1 MLTKFFNYLF
11 RRIKSEGFKS
21 FIHFFAT
28 FSGIFLV
35 MTVMILQI
43 LSYGV
48 YSNVDSSL
56 KMAATKTNSYL
67 EMEMLKRELFL
78 TSEVDQNNTTTIYQ
92 AYDTKSSTDETP
104 DSSGSKKE
112 SKKESKKKSKMEDA
126 PHDLSVAANTSVL
139 VLDKNGEVLNVVDK
153 FSSLSNLPIDKNNI
167 DVISKGS
174 AQNYFDQ
181 TEKYRL
187 ITEKVNNSL
196 YPDAKYLVI
205 AINTTQLEEATE
217 RYVKLIVIMMSFF
230 WLLSVA
236 ASMYL
241 AKWSRRPI
249 QESLEKQKAFVE
261 NASHE
266 LRTPLAVIQNRLE
279 VLFRKPESTILDNS
293 ENIASSL
300 DEVRNM
306 RLLTTNLLN
315 LARRDDGI
323 KPEIET
329 LEPAFFDTVF
339 TNYAMIAEEN
349 EKGFTAQNQVSRPIQ
364 TDKTLL
370 KQLMT
375 ILFDNAIKYTE
386 DNGHVIFTVRTNDRH
401 LYISVADNGPGI
413 SDSDKKKIFDRFYR
427 VDKARTRQKGGFG
440 LGLSLAQQI
449 VLALKGTIVVKDNQ
463 PKGTIFEVKITGV

>member
-11 RRIKSEGFKS
+11 RRIKSDGFKS

-28 FSGIFLV
+28 FSGIFLI

-92 AYDTKSSTDETP
+92 AYDTKGSTDETP

-112 SKKESKKKSKMEDA
+112 PKKKTKIEDA

-139 VLDKNGEVLNVVDK
+139 VLDKNGKVLNVVDK

-187 ITEKVNNSL
+187 ITEKVDNSL

-349 EKGFTAQNQVSRPIQ
+349 EKGFTGQNQVSRPIQ

-386 DNGHVIFTVRTNDRH
+386 DDGHVTFAVHTNDRH

>member
-1 MLTKFFNYLF
+1 M
-11 RRIKSEGFKS
+11 
-21 FIHFFAT
+21 
-28 FSGIFLV
+28 
-35 MTVMILQI
+35 
-43 LSYGV
+43 
-48 YSNVDSSL
+48 DSSL
-56 KMAATKTNSYL
+56 KMAAAKTNSYL

-92 AYDTKSSTDETP
+92 AYDNKESTAETP

-112 SKKESKKKSKMEDA
+112 PKKKSRIEDA

-139 VLDKNGEVLNVVDK
+139 VLDKNGKVLNVVDK

-187 ITEKVNNSL
+187 ITEKVDNSL

-349 EKGFTAQNQVSRPIQ
+349 EKGFTAQNQVGRPIN

-386 DNGHVIFTVRTNDRH
+386 EDGHVTFTVRTNDRH

>member
-1 MLTKFFNYLF
+1 
-11 RRIKSEGFKS
+11 
-21 FIHFFAT
+21 
-28 FSGIFLV
+28 

-92 AYDTKSSTDETP
+92 AYDTKESTAETP

-112 SKKESKKKSKMEDA
+112 PKKKSKIEDA

-139 VLDKNGEVLNVVDK
+139 VLDKNGKVLNVVDK

-174 AQNYFDQ
+174 SQNYFDQ

-187 ITEKVNNSL
+187 ITEKVDNSL

-349 EKGFTAQNQVSRPIQ
+349 EKGFTGQNQVSRPIQ

-386 DNGHVIFTVRTNDRH
+386 DDGHVTFTVRTNDRH

-449 VLALKGTIVVKDNQ
+449 VLALKGTIVPLRAK
-463 PKGTIFEVKITGV
+463 TICCARDKPSPNPPFCLVLALSTR

>member
-1 MLTKFFNYLF
+1 MLDKIPN
-11 RRIKSEGFKS
+11 
-21 FIHFFAT
+21 
-28 FSGIFLV
+28 
-35 MTVMILQI
+35 
-43 LSYGV
+43 LS
-48 YSNVDSSL
+48 
-56 KMAATKTNSYL
+56 
-67 EMEMLKRELFL
+67 
-78 TSEVDQNNTTTIYQ
+78 IYK
-92 AYDTKSSTDETP
+92 TKS
-104 DSSGSKKE
+104 KKT
-112 SKKESKKKSKMEDA
+112 KSKIEDA
-126 PHDLSVAANTSVL
+126 PHDLTVAANTSVL
-139 VLDKNGEVLNVVDK
+139 VLDKNGKVLNVVDK
-153 FSSLSNLPIDKNNI
+153 FSSLSNLPIDKNTI

-181 TEKYRL
+181 TENYRL
-187 ITEKVNNSL
+187 ITEKVDNSF
-196 YPDAKYLVI
+196 YPDAKYVVI

-230 WLLSVA
+230 WLLSIA
-236 ASMYL
+236 ASLYL

-249 QESLEKQKAFVE
+249 QESLEKQKTFVE

-279 VLFRKPESTILDNS
+279 SLFRKPESTILDNS
-293 ENIASSL
+293 ENIAYSL
-300 DEVRNM
+300 DEDRNM

-315 LARRDDGI
+315 LTRRDDGI

-329 LEPAFFDTVF
+329 LDSSFFDKVF
-339 TNYAMIAEEN
+339 TNYVTIAEESG
-349 EKGFTAQNQVSRPIQ
+349 KGFTAQNQVGRSIK

-386 DNGHVIFTVRTNDRH
+386 DDGQVTLTVRTNDRH
-401 LYISVADNGPGI
+401 LYITVADNGPGI
-413 SDSDKKKIFDRFYR
+413 ADEDKKKIFDRFYR

-449 VLALKGTIVVKDNQ
+449 VLALKGRIIVKDNQ

>member
-1 MLTKFFNYLF
+1 MLTKFFNYLL
-11 RRIKSEGFKS
+11 RRIKSDGFKT

-28 FSGIFLV
+28 FSGIFLI

-56 KMAATKTNSYL
+56 KIAANKSNSYL
-67 EMEMLKRELFL
+67 EMEMLKRELFV

-92 AYDTKSSTDETP
+92 TYDTKGSSEPPVT
-104 DSSGSKKE
+104 SE
-112 SKKESKKKSKMEDA
+112 SKEIKDEDA

-139 VLDKNGEVLNVVDK
+139 VLDKDGKVLNTVDK
-153 FSSLSNLPIDKNNI
+153 FSSLTNLSIDRSNLDI
-167 DVISKGS
+167 ISQGS
-174 AQNYFDQ
+174 AQNYFNQ

-187 ITEKVNNSL
+187 ITEKVDSSL
-196 YPDAKYLVI
+196 YPDAKYVVI

-266 LRTPLAVIQNRLE
+266 LRTPLAVIQNCLE

-329 LEPAFFDTVF
+329 IDPAFFDTVF
-339 TNYAMIAEEN
+339 ANYAMIAEES
-349 EKGFTAQNQVSRPIQ
+349 EKGFTARNQVIRPIQ

-375 ILFDNAIKYTE
+375 ILFDNAVKYTE
-386 DNGHVIFTVRTNDRH
+386 DDGQVTFTVRTNDRH

-413 SDSDKKKIFDRFYR
+413 SDADKKKIFDRFYR

-449 VLALKGTIVVKDNQ
+449 VVALKGTITVKDNQ

>member
-1 MLTKFFNYLF
+1 
-11 RRIKSEGFKS
+11 
-21 FIHFFAT
+21 
-28 FSGIFLV
+28 
-35 MTVMILQI
+35 MILQI

-92 AYDTKSSTDETP
+92 AYDTKGSTDETP

-112 SKKESKKKSKMEDA
+112 PKKKSKIEDA

-139 VLDKNGEVLNVVDK
+139 VLDKNGKVLNVVDK

-181 TEKYRL
+181 TENYRL
-187 ITEKVNNSL
+187 ITEKVDNNF

-230 WLLSVA
+230 WLLSIA
-236 ASMYL
+236 ASLYL

-279 VLFRKPESTILDNS
+279 ALFRKPESTILDNS

-329 LEPAFFDTVF
+329 LDFSFFDTVF
-339 TNYAMIAEEN
+339 TNYAMIAEES
-349 EKGFTAQNQVSRPIQ
+349 EKGFTAQNQVGRSIQ

-386 DNGHVIFTVRTNDRH
+386 DDGQVTFTVRTNDRH
-401 LYISVADNGPGI
+401 LYITVADNGPGI
-413 SDSDKKKIFDRFYR
+413 ADEDKKKIFDRFYR

-449 VLALKGTIVVKDNQ
+449 VLALKGTIIVKDNQ
-463 PKGTIFEVKITGV
+463 PKGTIFEVKITGA

>member
-11 RRIKSEGFKS
+11 RRIKSDGFKS

-28 FSGIFLV
+28 FSGIFLI

-92 AYDTKSSTDETP
+92 AYDNKESTAETP

-112 SKKESKKKSKMEDA
+112 PKKKSKIEDA

-139 VLDKNGEVLNVVDK
+139 VLDKNGKVLNVVDK

-187 ITEKVNNSL
+187 ITEKVDNSL

-386 DNGHVIFTVRTNDRH
+386 DDGHVTFTVRTNDRH

-413 SDSDKKKIFDRFYR
+413 SYSDKKKIFDRFYR

>member
-1 MLTKFFNYLF
+1 
-11 RRIKSEGFKS
+11 
-21 FIHFFAT
+21 
-28 FSGIFLV
+28 
-35 MTVMILQI
+35 
-43 LSYGV
+43 
-48 YSNVDSSL
+48 
-56 KMAATKTNSYL
+56 
-67 EMEMLKRELFL
+67 MEMLKRELFL

-92 AYDTKSSTDETP
+92 AYDTKESTAETP

-112 SKKESKKKSKMEDA
+112 PKKKSKIEDA

-139 VLDKNGEVLNVVDK
+139 VLDKNGKVLNVVDK

-187 ITEKVNNSL
+187 ITEKVDNSL

-349 EKGFTAQNQVSRPIQ
+349 EKGFTGQNQVSRPIQ

-386 DNGHVIFTVRTNDRH
+386 DDGHVTFTVRTNDRH

>member
-11 RRIKSEGFKS
+11 RRIKSDGFKS

-28 FSGIFLV
+28 FSGIFLI

-92 AYDTKSSTDETP
+92 AYDTKESTAETP
-104 DSSGSKKE
+104 DSSGSKNE
-112 SKKESKKKSKMEDA
+112 PKKKSKIEDA

-139 VLDKNGEVLNVVDK
+139 VLDKNGKVLNVVDK

-174 AQNYFDQ
+174 AQNYFNQ

-187 ITEKVNNSL
+187 ITEKVDSSL
-196 YPDAKYLVI
+196 YPDAKYVVI

-329 LEPAFFDTVF
+329 IDPAFFDTVF
-339 TNYAMIAEEN
+339 ANYAMIAEES
-349 EKGFTAQNQVSRPIQ
+349 EKGFTARNQVIRPIQ

-375 ILFDNAIKYTE
+375 ILFDNAVKYTE
-386 DNGHVIFTVRTNDRH
+386 DDGQVTFTVRTNDRH

-413 SDSDKKKIFDRFYR
+413 SDADKKKIFDRFYR

-449 VLALKGTIVVKDNQ
+449 VVALKGTITVKDNQ

>member
-11 RRIKSEGFKS
+11 RRIKSDGFKS

-28 FSGIFLV
+28 FSGIFLI

-92 AYDTKSSTDETP
+92 AYDTKGSTDETP
-104 DSSGSKKE
+104 DSSDSKKE
-112 SKKESKKKSKMEDA
+112 TKKKSKMEDA

-139 VLDKNGEVLNVVDK
+139 VLDKNGKVLNVVDK

-187 ITEKVNNSL
+187 ITEKVNNSF

-329 LEPAFFDTVF
+329 LDSSFFDKVF
-339 TNYAMIAEEN
+339 TNYAMIAEES
-349 EKGFTAQNQVSRPIQ
+349 EKGFTAQNQVGRSIQ

-386 DNGHVIFTVRTNDRH
+386 DDGQVTFTVRTNERH
-401 LYISVADNGPGI
+401 LYITVADNGPGI
-413 SDSDKKKIFDRFYR
+413 ADEDKKKIFDRFYR

-449 VLALKGTIVVKDNQ
+449 VLALKGTIIVKDNQ

>member
-1 MLTKFFNYLF
+1 
-11 RRIKSEGFKS
+11 
-21 FIHFFAT
+21 
-28 FSGIFLV
+28 

-92 AYDTKSSTDETP
+92 AYDTNESTAETS
-104 DSSGSKKE
+104 DSSDSKKE
-112 SKKESKKKSKMEDA
+112 PKKKSKIEDA

-139 VLDKNGEVLNVVDK
+139 VLDKSGKVLNVVDK

-187 ITEKVNNSL
+187 ITEKVDNSL

-236 ASMYL
+236 ASMCL

-349 EKGFTAQNQVSRPIQ
+349 EKGFTAQNQVGRPIQ

-386 DNGHVIFTVRTNDRH
+386 DDGHVTFTVRTNDRH

>member
-11 RRIKSEGFKS
+11 RRIKSDGFKS

-28 FSGIFLV
+28 FSGIFLI

-92 AYDTKSSTDETP
+92 AYDTKGATTETS
-104 DSSGSKKE
+104 DSSDSKKE
-112 SKKESKKKSKMEDA
+112 PKKKSKIEDA

-139 VLDKNGEVLNVVDK
+139 VLDKNGKVLNVVDK

-187 ITEKVNNSL
+187 ITEKVDNSL

-349 EKGFTAQNQVSRPIQ
+349 EKGFTSQNQVGRPIQ

-386 DNGHVIFTVRTNDRH
+386 DDGHVTFTVRTNDRH

-449 VLALKGTIVVKDNQ
+449 VLALKGTIVVKDNH

>member
-11 RRIKSEGFKS
+11 RRIKSDGFKS

-28 FSGIFLV
+28 FSGIFLI

-92 AYDTKSSTDETP
+92 AYDTKGATTETS
-104 DSSGSKKE
+104 DSSDSKKE
-112 SKKESKKKSKMEDA
+112 PKKKSKIEDA

-139 VLDKNGEVLNVVDK
+139 VLDKNGKVLNVVDK

-187 ITEKVNNSL
+187 ITEKVDNSL

-230 WLLSVA
+230 WLLSIA
-236 ASMYL
+236 ASLYL

-279 VLFRKPESTILDNS
+279 ALFRKPESTILDNS

-329 LEPAFFDTVF
+329 LDSSFFDTVF
-339 TNYAMIAEEN
+339 TNYAMIAEES
-349 EKGFTAQNQVSRPIQ
+349 EKGFTAQNQVGRSIQ

-386 DNGHVIFTVRTNDRH
+386 DDGQVTFTVRTNDRH
-401 LYISVADNGPGI
+401 LYITVADNGPGI
-413 SDSDKKKIFDRFYR
+413 ADEDKKKIFDRFYR

-449 VLALKGTIVVKDNQ
+449 VLALKGTIIVKDNQ

>member
-1 MLTKFFNYLF
+1 M
-11 RRIKSEGFKS
+11 
-21 FIHFFAT
+21 
-28 FSGIFLV
+28 
-35 MTVMILQI
+35 
-43 LSYGV
+43 
-48 YSNVDSSL
+48 
-56 KMAATKTNSYL
+56 
-67 EMEMLKRELFL
+67 
-78 TSEVDQNNTTTIYQ
+78 
-92 AYDTKSSTDETP
+92 
-104 DSSGSKKE
+104 
-112 SKKESKKKSKMEDA
+112 
-126 PHDLSVAANTSVL
+126 
-139 VLDKNGEVLNVVDK
+139 
-153 FSSLSNLPIDKNNI
+153 
-167 DVISKGS
+167 
-174 AQNYFDQ
+174 
-181 TEKYRL
+181 
-187 ITEKVNNSL
+187 
-196 YPDAKYLVI
+196 
-205 AINTTQLEEATE
+205 
-217 RYVKLIVIMMSFF
+217 
-230 WLLSVA
+230 
-236 ASMYL
+236 
-241 AKWSRRPI
+241 
-249 QESLEKQKAFVE
+249 EKQKAFVE

-349 EKGFTAQNQVSRPIQ
+349 EKGFTAQNQVGRPIQ

-386 DNGHVIFTVRTNDRH
+386 DDGHVTFTVRTNDRH

>member
-11 RRIKSEGFKS
+11 RRIKSDGFKS

-28 FSGIFLV
+28 FSGIFLI

-92 AYDTKSSTDETP
+92 AYDTKGATTETS
-104 DSSGSKKE
+104 DSSDSKKE
-112 SKKESKKKSKMEDA
+112 PKKKSKIEDA
-126 PHDLSVAANTSVL
+126 PHDLSVAANASVL
-139 VLDKNGEVLNVVDK
+139 VLDKNGKVLNVVDK

-187 ITEKVNNSL
+187 ITEKVDNSL

-349 EKGFTAQNQVSRPIQ
+349 EKGFTAQNQVGRPIQ

-386 DNGHVIFTVRTNDRH
+386 DDGHVTFTVRTNDRH

>member
-1 MLTKFFNYLF
+1 
-11 RRIKSEGFKS
+11 
-21 FIHFFAT
+21 
-28 FSGIFLV
+28 
-35 MTVMILQI
+35 MILKSRQ
-43 LSYGV
+43 
-48 YSNVDSSL
+48 L
-56 KMAATKTNSYL
+56 KHLTRVA
-67 EMEMLKRELFL
+67 LKE
-78 TSEVDQNNTTTIYQ
+78 
-92 AYDTKSSTDETP
+92 P
-104 DSSGSKKE
+104 
-112 SKKESKKKSKMEDA
+112 KKKSKIEDT

-139 VLDKNGEVLNVVDK
+139 VLDKNGKVLNVVDK

-187 ITEKVNNSL
+187 ITEKVDNSL

-349 EKGFTAQNQVSRPIQ
+349 EKGFTAQNQVGRPIQ

-386 DNGHVIFTVRTNDRH
+386 DDGHVTFTVRTNDRH

>member
-11 RRIKSEGFKS
+11 RRIKSDGFKS

-28 FSGIFLV
+28 FSGIFLI

-43 LSYGV
+43 LRYGV

-56 KMAATKTNSYL
+56 KEAVTKTNSYL
-67 EMEMLKRELFL
+67 EMEMLKREFFL
-78 TSEVDQNNTTTIYQ
+78 TSDVDQNNTATIYQ
-92 AYDTKSSTDETP
+92 EYDSKASLDKIPNSGVYKTKS
-104 DSSGSKKE
+104 KKI
-112 SKKESKKKSKMEDA
+112 KSKIEDA
-126 PHDLSVAANTSVL
+126 PHDLTVAANTSVL
-139 VLDKNGEVLNVVDK
+139 VLDKNGKALNVVDK
-153 FSSLSNLPIDKNNI
+153 FSSLSNLPIDKNTI

-181 TEKYRL
+181 TENYRL
-187 ITEKVNNSL
+187 ITEKVDNSF
-196 YPDAKYLVI
+196 YPDAKYVVI

-230 WLLSVA
+230 WLLSIA
-236 ASMYL
+236 ASLYL

-249 QESLEKQKAFVE
+249 QESLEKQKTFVE

-266 LRTPLAVIQNRLE
+266 LRTPLAMIQNRLE
-279 VLFRKPESTILDNS
+279 SLFRKPESTILDNS
-293 ENIASSL
+293 ENIAYSL

-315 LARRDDGI
+315 LTRRDDGI

-329 LEPAFFDTVF
+329 LDSSFFDKVF
-339 TNYAMIAEEN
+339 TNYATIAEES
-349 EKGFTAQNQVSRPIQ
+349 EKVFTAQNQVGRSIK

-386 DNGHVIFTVRTNDRH
+386 DDGQVILAVRTNDRH
-401 LYISVADNGPGI
+401 LYITVADNGPGI
-413 SDSDKKKIFDRFYR
+413 ADEDKKKIFDRFYC

-449 VLALKGTIVVKDNQ
+449 VLALKGTIIVKDNQ

>member
-1 MLTKFFNYLF
+1 MLTKCFNYLF
-11 RRIKSEGFKS
+11 RRIKSDGFKS

-28 FSGIFLV
+28 FSGIFLI

-56 KMAATKTNSYL
+56 KAAATKTNSYL
-67 EMEMLKRELFL
+67 EMEMLKREFFL
-78 TSEVDQNNTTTIYQ
+78 TSEVNQNNTTTIYQ
-92 AYDTKSSTDETP
+92 AYDTKSSTAETP
-104 DSSGSKKE
+104 DSSG

-181 TEKYRL
+181 TENYRL
-187 ITEKVNNSL
+187 ITEKVDNNF
-196 YPDAKYLVI
+196 YPDAKYVVI

-230 WLLSVA
+230 WLLSIA
-236 ASMYL
+236 ASLYL

-279 VLFRKPESTILDNS
+279 ALFRKPESTILDNS

-306 RLLTTNLLN
+306 RLLTTNL
-315 LARRDDGI
+315 ARRDDGI

-329 LEPAFFDTVF
+329 LDSSFFDTVF
-339 TNYAMIAEEN
+339 TNYAMIAEES
-349 EKGFTAQNQVSRPIQ
+349 EKGFTAQNQVGRSIQ

-386 DNGHVIFTVRTNDRH
+386 DDGQVTFTVRTNDRH
-401 LYISVADNGPGI
+401 LYITVADNGPGI
-413 SDSDKKKIFDRFYR
+413 ADEDKKKIFDRFYR

-449 VLALKGTIVVKDNQ
+449 VLALKGTIIVKDNQ

>member
-11 RRIKSEGFKS
+11 RRIKSDGFKS

-28 FSGIFLV
+28 FSGIFLI

-92 AYDTKSSTDETP
+92 AYDTNESTAETP

-112 SKKESKKKSKMEDA
+112 PKKKSKIEDA

-139 VLDKNGEVLNVVDK
+139 VLDKNGKVLNVVDK

-187 ITEKVNNSL
+187 ITEKVDNSL

-349 EKGFTAQNQVSRPIQ
+349 EKGFTAQNQVGRPIQ

-386 DNGHVIFTVRTNDRH
+386 DDGHVTFTVRTNDRH

-449 VLALKGTIVVKDNQ
+449 VIALKGTIVVKDNQ

>member
-11 RRIKSEGFKS
+11 RRIKSDGFKS

-28 FSGIFLV
+28 FSGIFLI

-92 AYDTKSSTDETP
+92 AYDTKGATTETSGSSD
-104 DSSGSKKE
+104 SKKE
-112 SKKESKKKSKMEDA
+112 PKKKSRIEDA

-139 VLDKNGEVLNVVDK
+139 VLDKNGKVLNVVDK

-187 ITEKVNNSL
+187 ITEKVDNSL

-349 EKGFTAQNQVSRPIQ
+349 EKGFTAQNQVGRPIN

-386 DNGHVIFTVRTNDRH
+386 EDGHVTFTVRTNDRH

>member
-1 MLTKFFNYLF
+1 
-11 RRIKSEGFKS
+11 
-21 FIHFFAT
+21 
-28 FSGIFLV
+28 
-35 MTVMILQI
+35 MILQI

-56 KMAATKTNSYL
+56 KMAAAKTNSYL

-92 AYDTKSSTDETP
+92 AYDNKESTAETP

-112 SKKESKKKSKMEDA
+112 PKKKSRIEDA

-139 VLDKNGEVLNVVDK
+139 VLDKNGKVLNVVDK

-187 ITEKVNNSL
+187 ITEKVDNSL

-349 EKGFTAQNQVSRPIQ
+349 EKGFTSQNQVGRPIQ

-386 DNGHVIFTVRTNDRH
+386 DDGHVTFTVRTNDRH

>member
-11 RRIKSEGFKS
+11 RRIKSDGFKS

-28 FSGIFLV
+28 FSGIFLI

-92 AYDTKSSTDETP
+92 AYDTKGATTETS
-104 DSSGSKKE
+104 DSSDSKKE
-112 SKKESKKKSKMEDA
+112 PKKKSKIEDA

-139 VLDKNGEVLNVVDK
+139 VLDKNGKVLNVVDK

-174 AQNYFDQ
+174 AQN
-181 TEKYRL
+181 
-187 ITEKVNNSL
+187 

-349 EKGFTAQNQVSRPIQ
+349 EKGFTAQNQVGRPIQ

-386 DNGHVIFTVRTNDRH
+386 DDGHVTFTVRTNDRH

>member
-11 RRIKSEGFKS
+11 RRIKSDGFKS

-28 FSGIFLV
+28 FSGIFLI

-92 AYDTKSSTDETP
+92 AYDTNESTAETP

-112 SKKESKKKSKMEDA
+112 PKKKTKIEDA

-139 VLDKNGEVLNVVDK
+139 VLDKNGKVLNVVDK
-153 FSSLSNLPIDKNNI
+153 FSSLSNLPIDKNII

-187 ITEKVNNSL
+187 ITEKVDNSL

-279 VLFRKPESTILDNS
+279 VLFRKPESTILDHS
-293 ENIASSL
+293 ENIAYSL

-329 LEPAFFDTVF
+329 LDSSFFDKVF
-339 TNYAMIAEEN
+339 TNYAMIAEES
-349 EKGFTAQNQVSRPIQ
+349 EKGFTAQNQVGRSIQ

-386 DNGHVIFTVRTNDRH
+386 DDGQVTFTVRTNDRH
-401 LYISVADNGPGI
+401 LYITVADNGPGI
-413 SDSDKKKIFDRFYR
+413 ADEDKKKIFDRFYR

-449 VLALKGTIVVKDNQ
+449 VLALKGTIIVKDNQ

>member
-11 RRIKSEGFKS
+11 RRIKSDGFKS

-28 FSGIFLV
+28 FSGIFLI

-92 AYDTKSSTDETP
+92 AYDTKGSTAETP

-112 SKKESKKKSKMEDA
+112 PKKKSKIEDA

-139 VLDKNGEVLNVVDK
+139 VLDKNGKVLNVVDK

-187 ITEKVNNSL
+187 ITEKVDNSL

-349 EKGFTAQNQVSRPIQ
+349 EKGFTAQNQVGRPIQ

-386 DNGHVIFTVRTNDRH
+386 DDGHVTFTVRTNDRH

>member
-11 RRIKSEGFKS
+11 RRIKSDGFKS

-28 FSGIFLV
+28 FSGIFLI

-56 KMAATKTNSYL
+56 KMAAAKTNSYL

-92 AYDTKSSTDETP
+92 AYDNKESTAETP

-112 SKKESKKKSKMEDA
+112 PKKKSRIEDA

-139 VLDKNGEVLNVVDK
+139 VLDKNGKVLNVVDK

-187 ITEKVNNSL
+187 ITEKVDNSL

-349 EKGFTAQNQVSRPIQ
+349 EKGFTGQNQVSRPIH

-386 DNGHVIFTVRTNDRH
+386 DDGHVIFTVRTNDRH

>member
-1 MLTKFFNYLF
+1 
-11 RRIKSEGFKS
+11 
-21 FIHFFAT
+21 
-28 FSGIFLV
+28 

-112 SKKESKKKSKMEDA
+112 SKKESKMKDA

-139 VLDKNGEVLNVVDK
+139 VLDKNGEVLNAVDK

-167 DVISKGS
+167 DVIS
-174 AQNYFDQ
+174 
-181 TEKYRL
+181 
-187 ITEKVNNSL
+187 TEKVDSSL

-230 WLLSVA
+230 WLLSIA
-236 ASMYL
+236 ASLYL

-279 VLFRKPESTILDNS
+279 ALFRKPESTILDNS

-323 KPEIET
+323 KPEVET
-329 LEPAFFDTVF
+329 LEPDFFDTVF

-349 EKGFTAQNQVSRPIQ
+349 EKGFSAKNQVSRPIH

-386 DNGHVIFTVRTNDRH
+386 DDGHVIFTVRTNDRH

-449 VLALKGTIVVKDNQ
+449 VLALKGTIVVKDNH